1 MYSKNTL
8 EFNRVTPSKAK
19 NRTHILM
26 KTYLAISVNHKSDYI
41 ASFYARNQSS
51 ITINP
56 EQLE

>member
-8 EFNRVTPSKAK
+8 TLNRVTPSKAK
-19 NRTHILM
+19 NRTHTLM
-26 KTYLAISVNHKSDYI
+26 KKYLTISVNHKSDFI
-41 ASFYARNQSS
+41 ASFYARNQSI